1 MTSELTTVISCQAG
15 LHFHYPVNM
24 LPATLSRLN
33 SLTIHNQRHFESAPT
48 GRQTESQGSN
58 WFLPTGRTRGG
69 LDSHAS
75 QTVLKNVDQNCQ
87 PLPYKAAKQS
97 VVYNTTLSP
106 TSVCHVSIQKSQHN
120 HPCKKLQQNVVSLA
134 QRTPNHT
141 SPRRERCIALI
152 QATASLLQHRAETLS
167 FPIHGS

>member
-1 MTSELTTVISCQAG
+1 MPQQEDRQKVKD
-15 LHFHYPVNM
+15 
-24 LPATLSRLN
+24 
-33 SLTIHNQRHFESAPT
+33 PT
-48 GRQTESQGSN
+48 GSSPQGAPEAVWTATHHRLS
-58 WFLPTGRTRGG
+58 
-69 LDSHAS
+69 
-75 QTVLKNVDQNCQ
+75 LKNVDQNCQ

-97 VVYNTTLSP
+97 LVYNTTLSP
-106 TSVCHVSIQKSQHN
+106 TSVCHISIQKSQHN
-120 HPCKKLQQNVVSLA
+120 HPCKKFQQNVVSLA